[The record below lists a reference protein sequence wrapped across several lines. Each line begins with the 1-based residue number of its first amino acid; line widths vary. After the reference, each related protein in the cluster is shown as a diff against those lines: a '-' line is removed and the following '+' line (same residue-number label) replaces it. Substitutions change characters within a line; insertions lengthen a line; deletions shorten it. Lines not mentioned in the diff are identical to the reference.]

1 VATLASTVCE
11 LGDTPDVEVGKPFRL
26 LQDATVERCERCGAR
41 EQLSVARFEAWRL
54 QAVRT
59 LCDFCA
65 NVLFETFIETD
76 QIYAERAAHDGA
88 LALIR

>member
-1 VATLASTVCE
+1 VCE
-11 LGDTPDVEVGKPFRL
+11 LGDIPEVEVGKPFRL
-26 LQDATVERCERCGAR
+26 LQAASVERCERCGAR

-59 LCDFCA
+59 LCDYCA

-76 QIYAERAAHDGA
+76 QIYAEQGAHEGA
-88 LALIR
+88 LALIT